1 MPKKKLSFE
10 DAMKRIEEIVSDL
23 ERGELPLE
31 KSLDRFEEAVKLAR
45 SCQQTLEAA
54 QKRISKLVRTEEDSF
69 TLEPLD
75 EPSED

>member
-1 MPKKKLSFE
+1 MPKKMSFE

-31 KSLDRFEEAVKLAR
+31 QSLDRFEEAVKLAR

-54 QKRISKLVRTEEDSF
+54 ETRISKLVRTGDDGF

-75 EPSED
+75 EPREE

>member
-54 QKRISKLVRTEEDSF
+54 QKRISKLVSTDGNSF

>member
-1 MPKKKLSFE
+1 MPKKASFE
-10 DAMKRIEEIVSDL
+10 DAMKRIEEIVSEL

-45 SCQQTLEAA
+45 SCQKTLDAA
-54 QKRISKLVRTEEDSF
+54 QKRISKLVRNESDSF

>member
-31 KSLDRFEEAVKLAR
+31 KSLVPVSRR
-45 SCQQTLEAA
+45 
-54 QKRISKLVRTEEDSF
+54 
-69 TLEPLD
+69 LEPRRRESRNWSGPRKTVLHLNRWTNRARIR
-75 EPSED
+75 P